1 MYLIIKNSK
10 LSTFF
15 LQIPT
20 TTTTRT
26 NKKCMV
32 EMNPVPMVQNPVQIL
47 NHYNEFEFW
56 NG

>member
-15 LQIPT
+15 LQIPA
-20 TTTTRT
+20 TTTRT

-32 EMNPVPMVQNPVQIL
+32 EMNPVDIL
-47 NHYNEFEFW
+47 NHDNGFDYW